1 MSCHWPRWAIPPTR
15 TGPQIATNTR
25 FHGNLITSN
34 WQGLGGANGTAGIQ
48 VIEFNPAGDV
58 VWFYKQDP
66 MVFSSIQ
73 GIQVIDGMD
82 PRYLHAQEISAD
94 STWQPVIPTP

>member
-1 MSCHWPRWAIPPTR
+1 MVTKRYGTQAMPMAATFLPNAFAEF
-15 TGPQIATNTR
+15 QILPN
-25 FHGNLITSN
+25 GNLITSN
-34 WQGLGGANGTAGIQ
+34 LRISFGGIQ

-66 MVFSSIQ
+66 TVFAAIS
-73 GIQVIDGMD
+73 GVMVIDGMD
-82 PRYLHAQEISAD
+82 PKNLHVQEISPD